1 MLHLA
6 VDNLLSGLGLA
17 GEAARM
23 PSAINADAALAA
35 RAALGKKTG
44 KR

>member
-1 MLHLA
+1 VQLA
-6 VDNLLSGLGLA
+6 VDNLLAGLGLS
-17 GEAARM
+17 GSLAAM

-35 RAALGKKTG
+35 RAVLGKKSG